1 MPSGACFEKK
11 LTNYFQA
18 LVESCKYIKIT
29 RKFVYCQEFLCLCL
43 HGKTVSQIDFYFCL
57 NIFVLQILGGMFADS
72 ISRLEPTSDVNYVDM
87 FLNTHE
93 RKTQS
98 QQCMGDNLHSK
109 ECGKSSI
116 YQVCKDKTFHIND
129 PCWQRLAS
137 MWSVQRLH
145 QHFFYKLF
153 LLCIMSLWIN

>member
-116 YQVCKDKTFHIND
+116 YQVCKDKTFHINN
-129 PCWQRLAS
+129 PCWLRLAS
-137 MWSVQRLH
+137 MWSIQRLH
-145 QHFFYKLF
+145 QHFF
-153 LLCIMSLWIN
+153 INCSC